1 MKKILFEKG
10 VILIKGQSPETRG
23 TLGNVQIDSVDTYY
37 DVLPRPAG
45 INAFWAKEEACCKD
59 HMLFETVRPRF
70 VEELLNCFK

>member
-23 TLGNVQIDSVDTYY
+23 ILGNVQIDSVDTHY

-45 INAFWAKEEACCKD
+45 INAF
-59 HMLFETVRPRF
+59 
-70 VEELLNCFK
+70 

>member
-45 INAFWAKEEACCKD
+45 INAF
-59 HMLFETVRPRF
+59 
-70 VEELLNCFK
+70 